1 MIGKKTGDVH
11 DTLTTVSNL
20 IYLLFCQLLLIGKKT
35 GDVHDTL
42 TTVSNL
48 IYLLYCQLLLI
59 DKKTG
64 DVHDTLT
71 TVSNLLDVYN
81 GSAIQK
87 ESLKVFFLILQ
98 VCHYLMAGQ
107 VSYRWIVY
115 LRTHSLIKNVGRLKG
130 KLRDFLHVS

>member
-1 MIGKKTGDVH
+1 M
-11 DTLTTVSNL
+11 
-20 IYLLFCQLLLIGKKT
+20 FCQLLLIGKKT

-115 LRTHSLIKNVGRLKG
+115 LRTHSYDYIDRLYPMELEIKRARCSTLAY
-130 KLRDFLHVS
+130 

>member
-1 MIGKKTGDVH
+1 MSYTGSWESLVLFCQLLLIDKKTGNVH

-20 IYLLFCQLLLIGKKT
+20 IYLLF
-35 GDVHDTL
+35 
-42 TTVSNL
+42 
-48 IYLLYCQLLLI
+48 CQLLLI

-71 TVSNLLDVYN
+71 TVSNLIDTYN

-107 VSYRWIVY
+107 VSDILILFVSWCI
-115 LRTHSLIKNVGRLKG
+115 LSMRT
-130 KLRDFLHVS
+130 